1 MTRAGQLANGMFTY
15 EGYTLSYESHGTG
28 DRVVVL
34 LHGILLDANVNRRV
48 AEELTA
54 HGYRVVLLDLLGHGR
69 SSRPGH
75 ASLHRMDLYA
85 RQVLALL
92 DELDLPSAVIGGV
105 SLGADVALQVAVAAP
120 ERVRALIVEMP
131 VLENAAPVAALLFVP
146 MMLTLHY
153 LQPVVRTVARLA
165 RRLPRPGHGLVD
177 GFLDMASADPHETAA
192 VLHGVLLGPVAP
204 TLEERAALTM
214 PALVI
219 GHRADALHPYSD
231 AANLAEQLP
240 DAELLEARSIA
251 ELRRS
256 PARLTSAI
264 VGFVGRA
271 WGEATPSTASPV
283 SRTG

>member
-1 MTRAGQLANGMFTY
+1 MTGAGTLANGMFTF
-15 EGYTLSYESHGTG
+15 EGHTLSYESHGRG

-48 AEELTA
+48 AEELCA

-85 RQVLALL
+85 KQVLALL
-92 DELDLPSAVIGGV
+92 DELELPSAVIGGV

-153 LQPVVRTVARLA
+153 LQPLFRTVARLA
-165 RRLPRPGHGLVD
+165 RRIPRPGHGLVD
-177 GFLDMASADPHETAA
+177 GILDMASADPHETAA

-204 TLEERAALTM
+204 TLEERAALMM

-231 AANLAEQLP
+231 AANLAQQLP

-256 PARLTSAI
+256 PERLTSVI
-264 VGFVGRA
+264 VRFVDRA
-271 WGEATPSTASPV
+271 WDGTNRSGPLSV